1 MSNPYWGQNFG
12 ECILLFFQRLPLLCS
27 GKATLASDEIQIF
40 ALMGIALSG
49 ALLGTFLVLRKMTML
64 ANALSHTILLGIV
77 GAFLLFSADGSL
89 QVDLKVMVVAAL
101 VGGLL
106 TILLT
111 QFFHVVLKLQEDA
124 SIGIVFTFLFALG
137 ILAVTLY
144 TRNVHIGTEV
154 IMGNLDAL
162 HVSDLKVIGAVV
174 LLSCSFIGL
183 FYRGFKITAFDPF
196 LARSLGYSPGRYAYL
211 LMLLTSCASVGAF
224 RAVGVVLFL
233 AFLVGP
239 TLTARLFVKRLG
251 PLLWL
256 SVGIG
261 MFASLTS
268 VALARHLL
276 SIYQLPL
283 STSGLAATLLFALFI
298 LSWGLSH
305 LLRAVLP
312 VKERLRNQKGLV
324 TE

>member
-1 MSNPYWGQNFG
+1 MSNPYWGVDFG
-12 ECILLFFQRLPLLCS
+12 SFLLLFFQRLALLLTGRAS
-27 GKATLASDEIQIF
+27 LASDEVQVF

-49 ALLGTFLVLRKMTML
+49 ALIGTFLVLRKMTML

-77 GAFLLFSADGSL
+77 GAFLLFSAGGTL
-89 QVDLKVMVVAAL
+89 QVDLKVMAVAAL
-101 VGGLL
+101 LGGLL

-124 SIGIVFTFLFALG
+124 SIGIVFTALFALG

-144 TRNVHIGTEV
+144 TRNAHISTEV

-174 LLSCSFIGL
+174 ALSGGVIGF
-183 FYRGFKITAFDPF
+183 FYRGFKITSFDPG

-239 TLTARLFVKRLG
+239 TLIARLFVKRLG
-251 PLLWL
+251 
-256 SVGIG
+256 
-261 MFASLTS
+261 
-268 VALARHLL
+268 
-276 SIYQLPL
+276 
-283 STSGLAATLLFALFI
+283 
-298 LSWGLSH
+298 
-305 LLRAVLP
+305 
-312 VKERLRNQKGLV
+312 
-324 TE
+324 